1 MSGTVMLR
9 RIARVSMFAAV
20 FALAVPF
27 GLMTVAGCGG
37 DSNEGTTV
45 KPSPAATQSTNAM
58 ENFMKTQKKGAA
70 KK

>member
-1 MSGTVMLR
+1 MLR
-9 RIARVSMFAAV
+9 RVARVSMFAAV

-27 GLMTVAGCGG
+27 GLITVAGCGG
-37 DSNEGTTV
+37 DSDEATV